1 MRKGGEYSLLFF
13 VILNGALGLRLQALS
28 EDNATTQRLKERVTQ
43 FYAAIQANQWDKAS
57 EYVTEKARSAFLSQ
71 PRGKIDG
78 FSIAEVKTEEGGK
91 SAVVEA
97 ALKVMIPSIFR
108 GVDVPM
114 RTRWKFESGDW
125 FNDISDPPK
134 PLSDKFQKYFYDKQA
149 ARSQKSTNPG
159 VPPLQVKFD
168 RDVIDFGVAAKGT
181 TLTLHFPFTNLS
193 SQTIKIEKIYL
204 QPQFTRDGTKK
215 TTFKPGEKGEV
226 IIEVDT
232 SVLLREVDQTI
243 FVELQ
248 PIEEMVPLR
257 IKGKVFEAKDL
268 ERHKPN

>member
-1 MRKGGEYSLLFF
+1 MRKGVQYYLLF
-13 VILNGALGLRLQALS
+13 ILIFNSALGLCQQAWG
-28 EDNATTQRLKERVTQ
+28 EANNTTQRLKERVTQ
-43 FYAAIQANQWDKAS
+43 FYAALQADQWDKAA

-71 PRGKIDG
+71 PRGKIQS

-97 ALKVMIPSIFR
+97 ALKVLIPSIFQ
-108 GVDVPM
+108 GVDLPM
-114 RTRWKFESGDW
+114 YTRWKFESGDW
-125 FNDISDPPK
+125 FNDITDPPK
-134 PLSDKFQKYFYDKQA
+134 PLGDKFQKYFYDKQEV
-149 ARSQKSTNPG
+149 RLKKPTNTG
-159 VPPLQVKFD
+159 LPPLQVKFD
-168 RDVIDFGVAAKGT
+168 RDVVDFGLAAKGT

-226 IIEVDT
+226 VIEVDT
-232 SVLLREVDQTI
+232 SLLFREVDQTV

-248 PIEEMVPLR
+248 PIEEMIPLR
-257 IKGKVFEAKDL
+257 FKGKVFEAKDL
-268 ERHKPN
+268 EKHKPN